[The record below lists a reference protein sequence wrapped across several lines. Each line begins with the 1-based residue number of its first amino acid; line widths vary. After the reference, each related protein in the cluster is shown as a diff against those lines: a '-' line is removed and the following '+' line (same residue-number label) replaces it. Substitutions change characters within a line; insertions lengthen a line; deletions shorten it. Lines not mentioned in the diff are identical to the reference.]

1 MRIAIFGLP
10 GSGKSTFAAHL
21 AQRLALPLF
30 HLDKYFFTADW
41 QKVGDPIFTQRHEA
55 LIQQEQWIIDG
66 NANATRYL
74 EPRFQ
79 RADIIIFFKLPR
91 LICTWR
97 VLKRRFIKNRSLND
111 RAPDCP
117 ERVSWFL
124 IKYLWTFT
132 TKREA
137 RILQLLEQLPD
148 KRIYHLTS
156 DAQARQLLEK
166 LSCFS
171 VSNSITA

>member
-21 AQRLALPLF
+21 AQRLDLPVF

-41 QKVGDPIFTQRHEA
+41 QAVGDPIFTQRHEA
-55 LIQQEQWIIDG
+55 LIQQQQWIIDG
-66 NANATRYL
+66 NATRYL

-91 LICTWR
+91 LVCTWR
-97 VLKRRFIKNRSLND
+97 VLKRGFMKNRSLDD
-111 RAPDCP
+111 RAPDCS
-117 ERVSWFL
+117 ERVSWSL

-132 TKREA
+132 TKREPQ
-137 RILQLLEQLPD
+137 ILHLLEHFPN
-148 KRIYHLTS
+148 KRIYYVTS
-156 DAQARQLLEK
+156 DAQVHQLLER
-166 LSCFS
+166 L
-171 VSNSITA
+171 